1 MNNFTSSKSKSMTTE
16 INLQQILTLS
26 ASIAVEQYP
35 DQVNALRVTIPRR
48 LQTLIN
54 MSERATF
61 SRRIRN
67 VVEENIIA
75 SYKETLMEIENFNN
89 RGEISGA
96 AELINWFRC
105 ETEMARLFFEGLY
118 RYVSG
123 YDN

>member
-1 MNNFTSSKSKSMTTE
+1 MTTE

-35 DQVNALRVTIPRR
+35 DHVNALRVTIPRR

-54 MSERATF
+54 MSEQATF

-89 RGEISGA
+89 RGEVSGA
-96 AELINWFRC
+96 TELINWFRC

-118 RYVSG
+118 KYVSG